1 MIIAKLLE
9 FCCHDHQMG
18 NVVCTA
24 DRHKIYVYV
33 PNLNDNSKEYDIS
46 ERIYFNRITPN
57 NKITILLFMVKTIV
71 LIVSLYY

>member
-33 PNLNDNSKEYDIS
+33 PNLNDNSEEYDIS
-46 ERIYFNRITPN
+46 KRIILVTSTHG
-57 NKITILLFMVKTIV
+57 NKINILVFMVKNNCTNC
-71 LIVSLYY
+71 

>member
-33 PNLNDNSKEYDIS
+33 PNLNDNSEEYDIS
-46 ERIYFNRITPN
+46 KRNTHG
-57 NKITILLFMVKTIV
+57 NKINILVFMIKNNCTNC
-71 LIVSLYY
+71 

>member
-33 PNLNDNSKEYDIS
+33 PNLNDNSEEYDIS
-46 ERIYFNRITPN
+46 KRITHG
-57 NKITILLFMVKTIV
+57 NKMNILVFMVKNNCTNC
-71 LIVSLYY
+71 

>member
-33 PNLNDNSKEYDIS
+33 PNLNDNSEEYDIS
-46 ERIYFNRITPN
+46 NSSDKY
-57 NKITILLFMVKTIV
+57 
-71 LIVSLYY
+71 SW